1 VTFLQSFG
9 GDGFHIA
16 ELEDDD
22 IPRMA

>member
-1 VTFLQSFG
+1 VTFLRSFG